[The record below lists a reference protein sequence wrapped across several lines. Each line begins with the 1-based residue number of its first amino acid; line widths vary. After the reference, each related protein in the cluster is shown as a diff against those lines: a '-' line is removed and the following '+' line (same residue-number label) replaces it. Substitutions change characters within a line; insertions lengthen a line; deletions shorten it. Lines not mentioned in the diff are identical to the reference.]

1 VNGSGDRDTGAT
13 LSDELIAKA
22 RAIAHRSDELLEL
35 LEAARQRLGEPD
47 GQPEPKKRV
56 KAAEPKKQAKAAP
69 QSKPAAEQPSG
80 TEDVSEGLRV
90 LTTQMSVAG
99 VGRDEIARRL
109 RDEFGVRDPES
120 ILKSMGL

>member
-1 VNGSGDRDTGAT
+1 M

-35 LEAARQRLGEPD
+35 LETARQRLAEPD
-47 GQPEPKKRV
+47 GQAEPKKRAKAAEPKKRV
-56 KAAEPKKQAKAAP
+56 KARSASE
-69 QSKPAAEQPSG
+69 PAAEQASK
-80 TEDVSEGLRV
+80 TEDISEGLRV

-99 VGRDEIARRL
+99 VGHDEIAARL

-120 ILKSMGL
+120 ILKSLGL

>member
-1 VNGSGDRDTGAT
+1 MSGNGNRDTGAS

-22 RAIAHRSDELLEL
+22 RAIANRSDELLEL
-35 LEAARQRLGEPD
+35 LEAARQRLGEAD
-47 GQPEPKKRV
+47 GQAEPKNRVKPAEPKKRV
-56 KAAEPKKQAKAAP
+56 KAVP
-69 QSKPAAEQPSG
+69 QSERAAKKGSP

-99 VGRDEIARRL
+99 VGREEIAARL